1 MTNNYKITFKKFW
14 YANCRLLRLSVALLP
29 FWHLTSLAV
38 YTEPTAKT
46 NVNKVDP
53 LFNEKIE
60 NYKAFE
66 QVLERQKASAVKGAE
81 SETGFND
88 LVGSRQ
94 ARAKG
99 SELSNIRAEE
109 LEGSGIRESFK
120 EAWVNDYLV
129 DYSKPGMIR
138 HKEDA
143 SRIAEGT
150 GRKMEGLIG
159 LLKKLDIDCK
169 QLKGNREIEPEYHL
183 DIQKEVVKDTIYNQ
197 VFCEQL
203 RNYYNCSNN
212 LILSCKKKDR
222 ILQERTIYINYH
234 FLPNPPKGIPVQ
246 HYFLKYFINN
256 SNQDLLNWELQQST
270 IRRIKE
276 NGSVVQQQ
284 MKQLLADQLE
294 IPVEDIVSIRI
305 NRDGPPIG
313 ELDDPSWIR
322 TYMSH
327 DDYFGRDFTVTYKVG
342 SEECTE
348 WQEDWS
354 EICTLN

>member
-1 MTNNYKITFKKFW
+1 MS
-14 YANCRLLRLSVALLP
+14 CCLLRLSVALLP

-60 NYKAFE
+60 NYKGFE
-66 QVLERQKASAVKGAE
+66 QVLERQKVSAVKGAE

-88 LVGSRQ
+88 LVGSKQ
-94 ARAKG
+94 ARTKG
-99 SELSNIRAEE
+99 AELGNIRAEE

-120 EAWVNDYLV
+120 EAWVNEYLV
-129 DYSKPGMIR
+129 DYSRPGMMR
-138 HKEDA
+138 HKDDA
-143 SRIAEGT
+143 NSITEGT
-150 GRKMEGLIG
+150 GQMMSS
-159 LLKKLDIDCK
+159 LLGFLKRLDIDCK
-169 QLKGNREIEPEYHL
+169 QVKGNKEIEPQYYIQLITEL
-183 DIQKEVVKDTIYNQ
+183 DRNKGDTVYDKTICEELRNKYRCTDTIT
-197 VFCEQL
+197 V
-203 RNYYNCSNN
+203 R
-212 LILSCKKKDR
+212 CKKKER
-222 ILQERTIYINYH
+222 TLQEKTIYINYH

-246 HYFLKYFINN
+246 HYFLKYFYN
-256 SNQDLLNWELQQST
+256 SNQDLLDWEVQQST

-284 MKQLLADQLE
+284 MKRLLADQLQ
-294 IPVEDIVSIRI
+294 IPVEDIVSVRI

-313 ELDDPSWIR
+313 ELSDPSWIR

-327 DDYFGRDFTVTYKVG
+327 DDYFGRDFTVAYKIG

-348 WQEDWS
+348 WQEEWS
-354 EICTLN
+354 ETCTLN